1 MYVIYLIILKPV
13 SMIKNFF
20 KVAFRNLIRNK
31 SISFLNIF
39 GLSIGLAAALLIL
52 MWIQHELSYDRFY
65 NDAHQIFRVEED
77 QHYSGNVYHVNVT
90 PYPSGAEWKRRIP
103 EITEYTRFSSLPRVL
118 FEKDNMKMFED
129 DLRGADSTFF
139 RMFSFG
145 FKYGDPYT
153 ALSEPH
159 TIVLTEELAEKYFG
173 DENPLGQSITVEKQ
187 FDFMVTGVL
196 EELPDNTVVDFDA
209 IIPFRFLDQIGI
221 TNDQWGSNSIVT
233 YVKCVPEFDREA
245 LGEKMTSIQR
255 EYVSESLTDFMVAD
269 LTRIHLHSYFGYE
282 RTPGAIVYIYI
293 FGAIGLFVLVIA
305 CINFIN
311 LTTARSSLR
320 GKEIGVKKVVG
331 AHKGNMIVQF
341 VLESVFQVLIA
352 LVFAFIIIGLLLQ
365 PFNTISGKE
374 FELVNLFNPGFIG
387 GALIVAVLA
396 GFIAGIYP
404 AFFLSSFKAVNI
416 LKGEVTKGRK
426 SGGLRRVLVITQF
439 VLSIF
444 LAVSGIIIY
453 MQMQHMRNLDMGYEK
468 KNLIYIPVTE
478 GFESKYNAVKGELDK
493 NPLIENVSASMLN
506 PVYIGSNSSG
516 VNWEGKDPDL
526 RVLFSMNGVDYD
538 MMETM
543 KFEIV
548 DGRPFS
554 MDYPGDMAAD
564 TMANFIINEEIV
576 RIMGVDDPVGRW
588 FRFMGFRGE
597 IVGVVKDFHFKSARD
612 KIEPIA
618 IFLSPPERFNYIL
631 IRLSETNPEG
641 AVQAVRDIWDRTIP
655 DYPLTFEYA
664 EEVLDDMYRSEL
676 RMSRLFKYFTILA
689 TLIAALGLYG
699 LSSFIA
705 ERRTREI
712 GIRKIMGSSVSKI
725 VLLLSTEFLYLV
737 LISIVIGF
745 PLSYLYLSN
754 WLKDFPYKINIGAG
768 VFIIVGFAALAIS
781 LLTVSFQSYRAA
793 VINPANAIS
802 RE

>member
-1 MYVIYLIILKPV
+1 
-13 SMIKNFF
+13 MIKNFF
-20 KVAFRNLIRNK
+20 RIAWRNLITNR
-31 SISFLNIF
+31 SVSFLNIF
-39 GLSIGLAAALLIL
+39 GLSVGLAASLFIL
-52 MWIQHELSYDRFY
+52 MWIQHELSYDKFFKSA
-65 NDAHQIFRVEED
+65 DQIYRVEED
-77 QHYSGNVYHVNVT
+77 QHYSGDVYHVNVT
-90 PYPSGAEWKRRIP
+90 PFPSGAEWKKRIP
-103 EITEYTRFSSLPRVL
+103 EIIEYTRFSYLPRVL
-118 FEKDNMKMFED
+118 FEKDDMKMFED
-129 DLRGADSTFF
+129 NLRGVDSTFF
-139 RMFSFG
+139 RMFSFR
-145 FKYGDPYT
+145 FKYGDPNT

-159 TIVLTEELAEKYFG
+159 TIVLSEELAEKYFG
-173 DENPLGQSITVEKQ
+173 DENPLGQSITIEKQ

-196 EELPDNTVVDFDA
+196 EEIPDNTVVTFDA
-209 IIPFRFLDQIGI
+209 VIPFRFLDQIGL
-221 TNDQWGSNSIVT
+221 TNDEWGSNSIVT
-233 YVKCVPEFDREA
+233 YIKCVPDFGRKD

-255 EYVSESLTDFMVAD
+255 EYVPESLTDFMVAD

-282 RTPGAIVYIYI
+282 RSPGAIVYIYI

-331 AHKGNMIVQF
+331 ANKGDMVIQF
-341 VLESVFQVLIA
+341 VMESIFQVLIA
-352 LVFAFIIIGLLLQ
+352 LIFALILIGLLLQ

-374 FELVNLFNPGFIG
+374 FELAHMFKPKFISG
-387 GALIVAVLA
+387 SLAVAVLA

-416 LKGEVTKGRK
+416 LKGEVIKGKK

-453 MQMQHMRNLDMGYEK
+453 LQMQHMRKLDMGYDQE
-468 KNLIYIPVTE
+468 NLIYIPVTE
-478 GFESKYNAVKGELDK
+478 NFEAKYNAVKGEIK
-493 NPLIENVSASMLN
+493 RNPLIENISASWLN

-526 RVLFSMNGVDYD
+526 DVLFSFNAVDYD
-538 MMETM
+538 MLETM
-543 KFEIV
+543 KYQIV
-548 DGRPFS
+548 DGRGFS
-554 MDYPGDMAAD
+554 RDYPGDMAVD
-564 TMANFIINEEIV
+564 TMANFIVNEELV

-597 IVGVVKDFHFKSARD
+597 IVGVLKDFHFKSARD

-618 IFLSPPERFNYIL
+618 IFLGQPERFNFIY
-631 IRLSETNPEG
+631 IRLSGTNPQG
-641 AVQAVRDIWDRTIP
+641 AVQAVREIWDRTIP

-664 EEVLDDMYRSEL
+664 DEVINEMYGSEL

-712 GIRKIMGSSVSKI
+712 GIRKIMGSTVSRV
-725 VLLLSTEFLYLV
+725 VLLLSKEFLYLV
-737 LISIVIGF
+737 LIAAAIGF
-745 PLSYLYLSN
+745 PLSYLYIN
-754 WLKDFPYKINIGAG
+754 EWLQNFPYRIDIGAG
-768 VFIIVGFAALAIS
+768 VFVIVGFSALAIS
-781 LLTVSFQSYRAA
+781 LLTVSFQSYRSA
-793 VINPANAIS
+793 VINPANAIR

>member
-1 MYVIYLIILKPV
+1 
-13 SMIKNFF
+13 MIKNFF
-20 KVAFRNLIRNK
+20 KVAFRNLLSNK
-31 SISFLNIF
+31 STSILNIF
-39 GLSIGLAAALLIL
+39 GLSVGLAAALFIL
-52 MWIQHELSYDRFY
+52 MWIQHELSYDKFFD
-65 NDAHQIFRVEED
+65 DADQIYRVEED

-90 PYPSGAEWKRRIP
+90 PYPSGIEWKRRIP

-118 FEKDNMKMFED
+118 FEKDDMKMFED
-129 DLRGADSTFF
+129 NLRGADSTFF
-139 RMFSFG
+139 RMFSFR
-145 FKYGDPYT
+145 FKYGDPNT

-159 TIVLTEELAEKYFG
+159 TIVLSEELAEKYFG
-173 DENPLGQSITVEKQ
+173 DENPLGQSITIEQQ

-196 EELPDNTVVDFDA
+196 EKMPENTVVTFDA
-209 IIPFRFLDQIGI
+209 VIPFRFLDQLGI

-255 EYVSESLTDFMVAD
+255 EYVPESLTYFMVAD

-282 RTPGAIVYIYI
+282 RSPGAIMYVYI

-341 VLESVFQVLIA
+341 VLESIFQVLIA
-352 LVFAFIIIGLLLQ
+352 LVIALIIIGLLLQ
-365 PFNTISGKE
+365 PFNNISGKA
-374 FELVNLFNPGFIG
+374 FELTNLFNPGFIFG
-387 GALIVAVLA
+387 SLLVATLA

-416 LKGEVTKGRK
+416 LKGEVTRGRK
-426 SGGLRRVLVITQF
+426 SGGLRRILVITQF

-453 MQMQHMRNLDMGYEK
+453 LQMQHMRNLDMGYDQE
-468 KNLIYIPVTE
+468 NLIYIPVTE
-478 GFESKYNAVKGELDK
+478 NFESKYNAIKGELGR

-538 MMETM
+538 MLETM
-543 KFEIV
+543 KYQIV
-548 DGRPFS
+548 EGRPFS
-554 MDYPGDMAAD
+554 RDYPGDMAAD

-597 IVGVVKDFHFKSARD
+597 IVGVLKDFHFKSARD

-631 IRLSETNPEG
+631 IRLSETNPQG
-641 AVQAVRDIWDRTIP
+641 AMQAVRGIWERTIP

-664 EEVLDDMYRSEL
+664 DEVLEGMYGGEL

-705 ERRTREI
+705 EKRTREI
-712 GIRKIMGSSVSKI
+712 GIRKIMGSTASRV
-725 VLLLSTEFLYLV
+725 VLLLSKEFLYLV
-737 LISIVIGF
+737 LIAAVIGF
-745 PLSYLYLSN
+745 PLSYLYLN
-754 WLKDFPYKINIGAG
+754 DWLKDFPYRINIGTG
-768 VFIIVGFAALAIS
+768 VFIIVGVAALAIS

-793 VINPANAIS
+793 VINPANAIQ

>member
-1 MYVIYLIILKPV
+1 
-13 SMIKNFF
+13 MIKNFF
-20 KVAFRNLIRNK
+20 KLALRNILSNK
-31 SISFLNIF
+31 GTSFLNIF
-39 GLSIGLAAALLIL
+39 GLSIGLAAALFIL
-52 MWIQHELSYDRFY
+52 MWIQHELSYDKFFD
-65 NDAHQIFRVEED
+65 DADQIYRVEED

-90 PYPSGAEWKRRIP
+90 PYPAGAEWKKRIP
-103 EITEYTRFSSLPRVL
+103 EITEYTRFSNLPRVL
-118 FEKDNMKMFED
+118 FEKEDMKMFED
-129 DLRGADSTFF
+129 NLRGVDSTFF
-139 RMFSFG
+139 NMFSFS
-145 FKYGDPYT
+145 FKYGDPNT
-153 ALSEPH
+153 ALSDPH

-173 DENPLGQSITVEKQ
+173 DDNPLGKSITIEKQ
-187 FDFMVTGVL
+187 FEFMVTGVL
-196 EELPDNTVVDFDA
+196 EDIPDNTVVSFDA
-209 IIPFRFLDQIGI
+209 LIPFRFLDQMGL
-221 TNDQWGSNSIVT
+221 TNDQWGSNSIIT
-233 YVKCVPEFDREA
+233 YVKCVPDFDREA
-245 LGEKMTSIQR
+245 IGEKMTSIQR
-255 EYVSESLTDFMVAD
+255 EYAPESLTDFMVAD

-282 RTPGAIVYIYI
+282 RSPGAIVYIYI

-311 LTTARSSLR
+311 LTTARSNLR

-331 AHKGNMIVQF
+331 ARKGNMVVQF

-352 LVFAFIIIGLLLQ
+352 LVIALIIIGLLMQ
-365 PFNTISGKE
+365 AFNTISGKD
-374 FELVNLFNPGFIG
+374 FGLAHLFNPRFLFGSFLV
-387 GALIVAVLA
+387 ALVA

-453 MQMQHMRNLDMGYEK
+453 SQMQHMRNLDMGYEED
-468 KNLIYIPVTE
+468 NLIYIPVTE
-478 GFESKYNAVKGELDK
+478 NFESKYNAIRGELGR
-493 NPLIENVSASMLN
+493 NPLIENYSASWLN
-506 PVYIGSNSSG
+506 PIYIGSNSSG
-516 VNWEGKDPDL
+516 VDWEGKDPDL
-526 RVLFSMNGVDYD
+526 DVLFSFNAVDYD
-538 MMETM
+538 MFETM
-543 KFEIV
+543 KYEVV
-548 DGRPFS
+548 DGRGFS
-554 MDYPGDMAAD
+554 RDYPGDMAAD
-564 TMANFIINEEIV
+564 TMANFVVNEELV

-597 IVGVVKDFHFKSARD
+597 IVGVLQDFHFKSAKD

-618 IFLSPPERFNYIL
+618 IFLGQPERFNYML
-631 IRLSETNPEG
+631 IRLSETNPQG
-641 AVQAVRDIWDRTIP
+641 AVAAVRDIWEGTIP

-664 EEVLDDMYRSEL
+664 DENINEMYIGEL

-712 GIRKIMGSSVSKI
+712 GIRKIMGSTVSRV
-725 VLLLSTEFLYLV
+725 VLLLSTEFMYLV
-737 LISIVIGF
+737 LIAAVIGF
-745 PLSYLYLSN
+745 PLSYLYLNN
-754 WLKDFPYKINIGAG
+754 WLKDFPYRIDIGAG
-768 VFIIVGFAALAIS
+768 VFLVVGFGALLIS

-793 VINPANAIS
+793 VINPARAIR

>member
-1 MYVIYLIILKPV
+1 
-13 SMIKNFF
+13 MIKNFF
-20 KVAFRNLIRNK
+20 KVAFRNILSNK
-31 SISFLNIF
+31 STSFLNIF

-52 MWIQHELSYDRFY
+52 LWIQHELSYDKFFD
-65 NDAHQIFRVEED
+65 DADQIYRVEED
-77 QHYSGNVYHVNVT
+77 QHYSGDIYHVNVT

-103 EITEYTRFSSLPRVL
+103 EIIEYTRFSNLPRVL
-118 FEKDNMKMFED
+118 FEKDDMKMFED
-129 DLRGADSTFF
+129 NLRGVDSTFF
-139 RMFSFG
+139 RMFSFS
-145 FKYGDPYT
+145 FKYGDPNT

-159 TIVLTEELAEKYFG
+159 TIVLSEELAEKYFG
-173 DENPLGQSITVEKQ
+173 DENPLGQSITIEKQ
-187 FDFMVTGVL
+187 FDFRVTGVL
-196 EELPDNTVVDFDA
+196 EKMPDNTVVRFDA
-209 IIPFRFLDQIGI
+209 VIPFRFLEQIGV

-233 YVKCVPEFDREA
+233 YVKCVPEFDRKA
-245 LGEKMTSIQR
+245 LGEKMTAIQR
-255 EYVSESLTDFMVAD
+255 EYVPESLTDFMVAD

-282 RTPGAIVYIYI
+282 RSPGAIVYIYI

-341 VLESVFQVLIA
+341 LLESVFQVLIA
-352 LVFAFIIIGLLLQ
+352 LIFALIIIGLLLQ

-374 FELVNLFNPGFIG
+374 FELVHLFNPRFIFG
-387 GALIVAVLA
+387 SLMVAIVA

-404 AFFLSSFKAVNI
+404 AFFLSSFNPVNI
-416 LKGEVTKGRK
+416 LKGEVKKGKK

-453 MQMQHMRNLDMGYEK
+453 LQMQHMRNLDMGYDQE
-468 KNLIYIPVTE
+468 NLIYIPVTE
-478 GFESKYNAVKGELDK
+478 NFESKYNAIKGELAR
-493 NPLIENVSASMLN
+493 NPLIDYFSASWLN

-516 VNWEGKDPDL
+516 VDWEGKDPDL
-526 RVLFSMNGVDYD
+526 DVLFSFNAVDYD
-538 MMETM
+538 MLETM
-543 KFEIV
+543 KYEIV
-548 DGRPFS
+548 QGRPFS
-554 MDYPGDMAAD
+554 RDYPGDMAVD
-564 TMANFIINEEIV
+564 TMANFIVNEELV
-576 RIMGVDDPVGRW
+576 RIMGVDDPVGKW

-597 IVGVVKDFHFKSARD
+597 IVGVLKDFHFKSARD

-618 IFLSPPERFNYIL
+618 IFLGQPERFNYIL
-631 IRLSETNPEG
+631 IRLTETNPQG
-641 AVQAVRDIWDRTIP
+641 AVQAVRDIWSRVIP

-664 EEVLDDMYRSEL
+664 DEVLQNMYGGEL

-705 ERRTREI
+705 EKRTREI
-712 GIRKIMGSSVSKI
+712 GIRKIMGSTVSRV
-725 VLLLSTEFLYLV
+725 VLLLSREFLFLV
-737 LISIVIGF
+737 LIAAVIGF
-745 PLSYLYLSN
+745 PLSYLYLN
-754 WLKDFPYKINIGAG
+754 DWLKDFPYSIDIGAG

-793 VINPANAIS
+793 VINPANAIR

>member
-1 MYVIYLIILKPV
+1 
-13 SMIKNFF
+13 MIKNFF
-20 KVAFRNLIRNK
+20 RVAFRNLLTNK
-31 SISFLNIF
+31 STSFLNIF

-52 MWIQHELSYDRFY
+52 LWIQHELSYDKFFK
-65 NDAHQIFRVEED
+65 DADQIYRVEED

-90 PYPSGAEWKRRIP
+90 PYPSGKEWKKRIP
-103 EITEYTRFSSLPRVL
+103 EIIEYTRFSNLPRVL
-118 FEKDNMKMFED
+118 FEKDDMKMFED
-129 DLRGADSTFF
+129 NLRGVDSTFF
-139 RMFSFG
+139 RMFSFS
-145 FKYGDPYT
+145 FKYGDPNT

-159 TIVLTEELAEKYFG
+159 TIVLSEELAEKYYG
-173 DENPLGQSITVEKQ
+173 DENPLGQSITIEKQ
-187 FDFMVTGVL
+187 FDFRVTGVL
-196 EELPDNTVVDFDA
+196 EKMPNNTVLNFDA
-209 IIPFRFLDQIGI
+209 LIPFRFLEQIGV

-233 YVKCVPEFDREA
+233 YVKCVPEFDRKA

-255 EYVSESLTDFMVAD
+255 EYVPESLTDFMVAD

-282 RTPGAIVYIYI
+282 RSPGAIIYIYI

-331 AHKGNMIVQF
+331 AHKGNMVVQF

-352 LVFAFIIIGLLLQ
+352 LVFAMIIIGLLLQ

-374 FELVNLFNPGFIG
+374 FELAHMFNPRFIFG
-387 GALIVAVLA
+387 SLVVAIIA

-404 AFFLSSFKAVNI
+404 AFFLSSFNPVNI
-416 LKGEVTKGRK
+416 FKGEVVKGKK

-453 MQMQHMRNLDMGYEK
+453 LQMQHMRNLDMGYDEE
-468 KNLIYIPVTE
+468 NLIYIPVTDN
-478 GFESKYNAVKGELDK
+478 FESKYNAIKGELER
-493 NPLIENVSASMLN
+493 NPLIENYSASWLN

-526 RVLFSMNGVDYD
+526 DVLFSFNAVDYD
-538 MMETM
+538 MLETM
-543 KFEIV
+543 KYEIV
-548 DGRPFS
+548 QGRPFS
-554 MDYPGDMAAD
+554 RDYPGDMAVD
-564 TMANFIINEEIV
+564 TMANFLVNEELV

-597 IVGVVKDFHFKSARD
+597 IVGVLKDFHFKSARD

-618 IFLSPPERFNYIL
+618 IFLGQPERYNYIL
-631 IRLSETNPEG
+631 IRLSEINPEG
-641 AVQAVRDIWDRTIP
+641 AVEAVRDIWNRVIP

-664 EEVLDDMYRSEL
+664 AEVLQAMYGSEL

-705 ERRTREI
+705 EKRTREI
-712 GIRKIMGSSVSKI
+712 GIRKIMGSTVSRV
-725 VLLLSTEFLYLV
+725 VLLLSREFLYLV
-737 LISIVIGF
+737 IIASVIGF
-745 PLSYLYLSN
+745 PLSYLYLNN
-754 WLKDFPYKINIGAG
+754 WLKDFPYRIDIGAS
-768 VFIIVGFAALAIS
+768 VFIIVGFVALAIS

-793 VINPANAIS
+793 VINPANAIR

>member
-1 MYVIYLIILKPV
+1 
-13 SMIKNFF
+13 MIKNFF
-20 KVAFRNLIRNK
+20 RVAFRNLLTNK
-31 SISFLNIF
+31 STSFLNIF

-52 MWIQHELSYDRFY
+52 LWIQHELSYDKFFK
-65 NDAHQIFRVEED
+65 DADQIYRVEED

-90 PYPSGAEWKRRIP
+90 PYPSGKEWKKRIP
-103 EITEYTRFSSLPRVL
+103 EIIEYTRFSNLPRVL
-118 FEKDNMKMFED
+118 FEKDDMKMFED
-129 DLRGADSTFF
+129 NLRGVDSTFF
-139 RMFSFG
+139 RMFSFS
-145 FKYGDPYT
+145 FKYGDPNT

-159 TIVLTEELAEKYFG
+159 TIVLSEELAEKYYG
-173 DENPLGQSITVEKQ
+173 DENPLGQSITIEKQ
-187 FDFMVTGVL
+187 FDFRVTGVL
-196 EELPDNTVVDFDA
+196 EKMPNNTVLNFDA
-209 IIPFRFLDQIGI
+209 LIPFRFLEQIGV

-233 YVKCVPEFDREA
+233 YVKCVPEFDRKA

-255 EYVSESLTDFMVAD
+255 EYVPESLTDFMVAD

-282 RTPGAIVYIYI
+282 RSPGAIIYIYI

-331 AHKGNMIVQF
+331 AHKGNMVVQF

-352 LVFAFIIIGLLLQ
+352 LVFAMIIIGLLLQ

-374 FELVNLFNPGFIG
+374 FELAHMFNPRFIFG
-387 GALIVAVLA
+387 SLVVAIIA

-404 AFFLSSFKAVNI
+404 AFFLSSFNPVNI
-416 LKGEVTKGRK
+416 LKGEVVKGKK

-453 MQMQHMRNLDMGYEK
+453 LQMQHMRNLDMGYDEE
-468 KNLIYIPVTE
+468 NLIYIPVTDN
-478 GFESKYNAVKGELDK
+478 FESKYNAIKGELER
-493 NPLIENVSASMLN
+493 NPLIENYSASWLN

-526 RVLFSMNGVDYD
+526 DVLFSFNAVDYD
-538 MMETM
+538 MLETM
-543 KFEIV
+543 KYEIV
-548 DGRPFS
+548 QGRPFS
-554 MDYPGDMAAD
+554 RDYPGDMAVD
-564 TMANFIINEEIV
+564 TMANFLVNEELV

-597 IVGVVKDFHFKSARD
+597 IVGVLKDFHFKSARD

-618 IFLSPPERFNYIL
+618 IFLGQPERYNYIL
-631 IRLSETNPEG
+631 IRLSEINPEG
-641 AVQAVRDIWDRTIP
+641 AVEAVRDIWNRVIP

-664 EEVLDDMYRSEL
+664 AEVLQAMYGSEL

-705 ERRTREI
+705 EKRTREI
-712 GIRKIMGSSVSKI
+712 GIRKIMGSTVSRV
-725 VLLLSTEFLYLV
+725 VLLLSREFLYLV
-737 LISIVIGF
+737 IIASVIGF
-745 PLSYLYLSN
+745 PLSYLYLNN
-754 WLKDFPYKINIGAG
+754 WLKDFPYRIDIGAS
-768 VFIIVGFAALAIS
+768 VFIIVGFVALAIS

-793 VINPANAIS
+793 VINPANAIR

>member
-1 MYVIYLIILKPV
+1 
-13 SMIKNFF
+13 MIKNFF
-20 KVAFRNLIRNK
+20 KVAFRNILSNK
-31 SISFLNIF
+31 STSFLNIF

-52 MWIQHELSYDRFY
+52 LWIQHELSYDKFFD
-65 NDAHQIFRVEED
+65 DADQIYRVEED
-77 QHYSGNVYHVNVT
+77 QHYSGDIYHVNVT

-103 EITEYTRFSSLPRVL
+103 EIIEYTRFSSLPRVL
-118 FEKDNMKMFED
+118 FEKDDMKMFED
-129 DLRGADSTFF
+129 NLRGVDSTFF
-139 RMFSFG
+139 RMFSFS
-145 FKYGDPYT
+145 FKYGDPST

-159 TIVLTEELAEKYFG
+159 TIVLSEELAEKYFG
-173 DENPLGQSITVEKQ
+173 DEDPLGQSITIEKQ
-187 FDFMVTGVL
+187 FDFRVTGVL
-196 EELPDNTVVDFDA
+196 EKMPDNTVVRFDA
-209 IIPFRFLDQIGI
+209 VIPFRFLEQIGV

-233 YVKCVPEFDREA
+233 YVKCVPEFDRKA

-255 EYVSESLTDFMVAD
+255 EYVPESLTDFMVAD

-282 RTPGAIVYIYI
+282 RSPGAIVYIYI

-341 VLESVFQVLIA
+341 LLESVFQVLIA
-352 LVFAFIIIGLLLQ
+352 LIFALIIIGLLLQ

-374 FELVNLFNPGFIG
+374 FELVHLFNPRFIFG
-387 GALIVAVLA
+387 SLLVAIVA

-404 AFFLSSFKAVNI
+404 AFFLSSFNPVNI
-416 LKGEVTKGRK
+416 MKGEVKKGKK

-453 MQMQHMRNLDMGYEK
+453 LQMQHMRNLDMGYDQE
-468 KNLIYIPVTE
+468 NLIYIPVTE
-478 GFESKYNAVKGELDK
+478 NFESKYNAVKGELAR
-493 NPLIENVSASMLN
+493 NPLIDYFSASWLN

-516 VNWEGKDPDL
+516 VDWEGKDPDL
-526 RVLFSMNGVDYD
+526 DVLFSFNAVDYD
-538 MMETM
+538 MLETM
-543 KFEIV
+543 KYEIV
-548 DGRPFS
+548 QGRPFS
-554 MDYPGDMAAD
+554 RDYPGDMAVD
-564 TMANFIINEEIV
+564 TMANFIVNEELV

-588 FRFMGFRGE
+588 FSFMGFRGE
-597 IVGVVKDFHFKSARD
+597 IVGVLKDFHFKSARD

-618 IFLSPPERFNYIL
+618 IFLSQPERFNYIL
-631 IRLSETNPEG
+631 IRLTETNPQG
-641 AVQAVRDIWDRTIP
+641 AVQAVRDIWSRVIP

-664 EEVLDDMYRSEL
+664 DEVLQEMYGGEL

-705 ERRTREI
+705 EKRTREI
-712 GIRKIMGSSVSKI
+712 GIRKIMGSTVSRV
-725 VLLLSTEFLYLV
+725 VLLLSREFLFLV
-737 LISIVIGF
+737 LIAAVIGF
-745 PLSYLYLSN
+745 PLSYLYLN
-754 WLKDFPYKINIGAG
+754 DWLKDFPYSIDIGAG

-793 VINPANAIS
+793 VINPANAIR